1 VNMVVCDN
9 CNKEFKIKL
18 KTQKVKDDIE
28 RVYFACPKCKT
39 EYECYYTNDK
49 VKSLQKQI
57 QVLRNEYNKNRGKNY
72 RNNYEILRQMTI
84 VKNKIGKEMDILKS
98 IYGQLD
104 T

>member
-1 VNMVVCDN
+1 MSKVVCDN

-18 KTQKVKDDIE
+18 KTQKVKDDVE
-28 RVYFACPKCKT
+28 RVYFTCPKCKT

-49 VKSLQKQI
+49 VKSLQRR
-57 QVLRNEYNKNRGKNY
+57 LRGLNNEYDKDRGKNY
-72 RNNYEILRQMTI
+72 RNNYETLRQMTI
-84 VKNKIGKEMDILKS
+84 AKNKIGKEMDILKS